1 MTLLR
6 DRLARLTLELCSIPS
21 MTGDEE
27 AICDRLQPWA
37 EHHFP
42 GHVRRFN
49 HTLVAGTFQDPRPTV
64 ALFGHLDTVPPHPGD
79 GAPRLEADRVVGLGS
94 SDMKSGDAV
103 MMALVEDLDRA
114 RLPYNLCVVFYE
126 REEGPYDKN
135 GLGPVLA
142 AMPELE
148 KIALAFALESTD
160 NEVHV
165 GCVGSMHARVT
176 FRGKSAHSA
185 RPWAGENA
193 IHKAAPLLAE
203 LGARERTRAV
213 VDGFEFFEVVG
224 ATLAK
229 GGRAS
234 NVVPESFELNLNY
247 RFAPGKSP
255 AQAEVELRALVGA
268 RAEVEIV
275 DRSPAGRVCAD
286 NPLLR
291 RFFALTGAAA
301 LPKQAWTDVGR
312 LSAHGID
319 AVNFGPGLTS
329 QAHQQGEYVPKDA
342 LALAYERMRAFL
354 QDGASTST

>member
-1 MTLLR
+1 MR
-6 DRLARLTLELCSIPS
+6 ERLAKMTFELCSIPS
-21 MTGDEE
+21 VTGDEK
-27 AICDRLQPWA
+27 ALCDFLQPWA
-37 EHHFP
+37 ERHFP
-42 GHVRRFN
+42 GQVRRFN
-49 HTLVAGTFQDPRPTV
+49 HTLVAGSLSDPRPTV
-64 ALFGHLDTVPPHPGD
+64 ALFGHIDTVPAHPKDSG
-79 GAPRLEADRVVGLGS
+79 PRLEADRVVGLGS

-103 MMALVEDLDRA
+103 MMALVEDLNRSA
-114 RLPYNLCVVFYE
+114 LPYNLLVVFYE

-142 AMPELE
+142 AMPEL
-148 KIALAFALESTD
+148 KGVSLAFALESTD

-185 RPWAGENA
+185 RPWTGENA

-203 LGARERTRAV
+203 LGARPRTLV
-213 VDGFEFFEVVG
+213 EVDGFEFFEVIS

-229 GGRAS
+229 GGRAA

-247 RFAPGKSP
+247 RFAPGKGVDE
-255 AQAEVELRALVGA
+255 AEAELRALVGG
-268 RAEVEIV
+268 RADTEIV
-275 DRSPAGRVCAD
+275 DRSPAGRVCTG
-286 NPLLR
+286 NPLLK
-291 RFFALTGAAA
+291 RFFKLTGAHA

-329 QAHQQGEYVPKDA
+329 QAHQQGEHVPKDA
-342 LALAYERMRAFL
+342 LVLAYQRMRAFL
-354 QDGASTST
+354 EDRAAG